1 MRVWPG
7 VVEQLARRA
16 AAAHGLEH
24 GPGRPRAAGCSPGSR
39 PSASTSCTATA
50 SATAW
55 LAAGEGSP
63 RREALLRRALD
74 EGVHALDLPA
84 AGEVAVGQGRRCEIA
99 VVRLA
104 GAVDEAG
111 YLAHNQSQAERGA
124 EPVDHF
130 CRRGWR
136 ALRNPSL
143 DFDVWWYWAEYLDP
157 TDESE
162 TAINPL
168 VHYLLDG
175 RHRGLLPLPQRAA
188 RPTYSAAA
196 PPRRACLFAMYDP
209 DGLVDD
215 YVVAYVAELA
225 RHADVFVL
233 ADGDAGARTARPAV
247 GVAPGR
253 GCARTAARLRLVEP
267 AGPGAGR
274 LGGARGVRRGRCSPT
289 TRAGCSG
296 RSTRCSREM
305 DARPC
310 DFWGLQLTA
319 RRFEP
324 EPCQPQSR
332 AARRGEAVLAAA
344 DRVPLP
350 RARARRLLLPGPAP
364 AGARRPRLPAPPRR
378 ASSPQRD
385 RANLVQ
391 KYETG
396 TTQYLVGQGY
406 DFSTWVPDLRPNHPI
421 YGPGVF
427 DLLAE
432 GFPLFKRRFLV
443 ANPYDTPDLA
453 DWKQRILAAVPDA
466 PVDMFER
473 NLLRVADPDE
483 LARRF
488 AIRPA
493 G

>member
-1 MRVWPG
+1 
-7 VVEQLARRA
+7 LADFSA
-16 AAAHGLEH
+16 AWARLVA
-24 GPGRPRAAGCSPGSR
+24 
-39 PSASTSCTATA
+39 
-50 SATAW
+50 AW
-55 LAAGEGSP
+55 LAAGEDSP
-63 RREALLRRALD
+63 AGEAMLRTALD
-74 EGVHALDLPA
+74 EGVHALDLPE
-84 AGEVAVGQGRRCEIA
+84 AGEVAVGPGRRCEIA

-111 YLAHNQSQAERGA
+111 YLAHNQAQAERGA

-157 TDESE
+157 TDESK
-162 TAINPL
+162 TATNPL
-168 VHYLLDG
+168 VHYLVDG
-175 RHRGLLPLPQRAA
+175 RQRGLLPLPRRTE
-188 RPTYSAAA
+188 RPVCALSA
-196 PPRRACLFAMYDP
+196 PRRACLFAMYDP

-233 ADGDAGARTARPAV
+233 ADGSLEPGQLDRLSAATGAWVRAHGGHDFGSWSLLARELVGWDALAAYDEVLLANDSCWLLRPLDEVFADMAARP
-247 GVAPGR
+247 G
-253 GCARTAARLRLVEP
+253 
-267 AGPGAGR
+267 
-274 LGGARGVRRGRCSPT
+274 
-289 TRAGCSG
+289 
-296 RSTRCSREM
+296 
-305 DARPC
+305 

-324 EPCQPQSR
+324 EPSQPQS
-332 AARRGEAVLAAA
+332 
-344 DRVPLP
+344 VPLEEVKRSWLP
-350 RARARRLLLPGPAP
+350 PTAFRYPELVHVGSYFLALRRPVLDDPGFRRRLDAV
-364 AGARRPRLPAPPRR
+364 R
-378 ASSPQRD
+378 PQRD

-396 TTQYLVGQGY
+396 TTQYLVGQGF

-427 DLLAE
+427 DLLAD

-466 PVDMFER
+466 QVDLFER

-483 LARRF
+483 LARSF
-488 AIRPA
+488 AIRSA
-493 G
+493 GQSQTFPTSPPREAG

>member
-1 MRVWPG
+1 MTPPAFAPAW
-7 VVEQLARRA
+7 
-16 AAAHGLEH
+16 
-24 GPGRPRAAGCSPGSR
+24 SR
-39 PSASTSCTATA
+39 LV
-50 SATAW
+50 TAW
-55 LAAGEGSP
+55 VAAGESGASA
-63 RREALLRRALD
+63 EGLLRRALD
-74 EGVHALDLPA
+74 DGVHALSLPPA
-84 AGEVAVGQGRRCEIA
+84 ADVTVGQGRRCEVA

-111 YLAHNQSQAERGA
+111 YLAHNPLQAERGA

-157 TDESE
+157 GDTSE
-162 TAINPL
+162 TATNPL

-175 RHRGLLPLPQRAA
+175 RFRGLLPLPERQP
-188 RPTYSAAA
+188 RPVTMLPSDLSV
-196 PPRRACLFAMYDP
+196 RRACLFAAFDP

-215 YVVAYVAELA
+215 YVLAYLGELSRHAEVFVVYDCALQPGQLERLTGTVQGAWSRRHGAHDFGSWSLLA
-225 RHADVFVL
+225 RELVGWSTLVDYDEVLLANDSCWLLRPLDEVF
-233 ADGDAGARTARPAV
+233 AR
-247 GVAPGR
+247 
-253 GCARTAARLRLVEP
+253 
-267 AGPGAGR
+267 
-274 LGGARGVRRGRCSPT
+274 
-289 TRAGCSG
+289 
-296 RSTRCSREM
+296 M
-305 DARPC
+305 DARSC

-324 EPCQPQSR
+324 EPSHPQAVPLEEVKRSWLHR
-332 AARRGEAVLAAA
+332 SVFRYREFAHVGSYFLALRRPVLADAGF
-344 DRVPLP
+344 R
-350 RARARRLLLPGPAP
+350 RRLESVAP
-364 AGARRPRLPAPPRR
+364 QQDFDL
-378 ASSPQRD
+378 
-385 RANLVQ
+385 LVQ
-391 KYETG
+391 KYEYG
-396 TTQYLVGQGY
+396 ISQYLIGQGY
-406 DFSTWVPDLRPNHPI
+406 DFSTFVPDLRPNHPV
-421 YGPGVF
+421 YGPGAF

-483 LARRF
+483 LARSF
-488 AIRPA
+488 AIRSS

>member
-1 MRVWPG
+1 VLLPCYGRS
-7 VVEQLARRA
+7 ARGRA
-16 AAAHGLEH
+16 KALGNDGAVTPPAFEPAWARLV
-24 GPGRPRAAGCSPGSR
+24 
-39 PSASTSCTATA
+39 
-50 SATAW
+50 TAW
-55 LAAGEGSP
+55 LAAGPESAGGQ
-63 RREALLRRALD
+63 ALLARALD

-84 AGEVAVGQGRRCEIA
+84 AGDVTVGQGRRCEIA

-111 YLAHNQSQAERGA
+111 YLAHNQPQAERGA
-124 EPVDHF
+124 EPVEHF

-143 DFDVWWYWAEYLDP
+143 AFDVWWYWAAYLDP

-162 TAINPL
+162 TATNPL

-175 RHRGLLPLPQRAA
+175 RHRGLLPLPQRVAG
-188 RPTYSAAA
+188 PSFSMTTQ
-196 PPRRACLFAMYDP
+196 PRRACLFATYDP

-215 YVVAYVAELA
+215 SVVAYVAELA
-225 RHADVFVL
+225 RHAEVFVL
-233 ADGDAGARTARPAV
+233 ADGTLQPGQLERLSAATGAWVRSHGAHDFGSWSLLARELV
-247 GVAPGR
+247 GWEAL
-253 GCARTAARLRLVEP
+253 AAYDEVLLANDSCWLLRPLDEVF
-267 AGPGAGR
+267 
-274 LGGARGVRRGRCSPT
+274 
-289 TRAGCSG
+289 
-296 RSTRCSREM
+296 SRM
-305 DARPC
+305 DARSC

-324 EPCQPQSR
+324 EPWQPQT
-332 AARRGEAVLAAA
+332 
-344 DRVPLP
+344 VPLAEVKRSWMP
-350 RARARRLLLPGPAP
+350 PTAFRYPELVHVGSYFLALRRPVLDDPGFRRRLDAVV
-364 AGARRPRLPAPPRR
+364 
-378 ASSPQRD
+378 PQRD

-396 TTQYLVGQGY
+396 TTQYLVGQGF
-406 DFSTWVPDLRPNHPI
+406 DFDTWVPELRPNHPI

-427 DLLAE
+427 DLLAD

-453 DWKQRILAAVPDA
+453 DWKARISAVVPEA

-473 NLLRVADPDE
+473 NLLRVADPAD
-483 LARRF
+483 LARSF
-488 AIRPA
+488 AIRS

>member
-1 MRVWPG
+1 MTDSFEDAW
-7 VVEQLARRA
+7 AR
-16 AAAHGLEH
+16 LV
-24 GPGRPRAAGCSPGSR
+24 
-39 PSASTSCTATA
+39 
-50 SATAW
+50 TAW
-55 LAAGEGSP
+55 LGLGEDGP
-63 RREALLRRALD
+63 EGAALLQLALD
-74 EGVHALDLPA
+74 EGVQALGLPA
-84 AGEVAVGQGRRCEIA
+84 PDDVTVGQGRRCEIA

-111 YLAHNQSQAERGA
+111 YLAHNQAQAERGA

-162 TAINPL
+162 SATNPL

-175 RHRGLLPLPQRAA
+175 RHRGLLPLPRRAS
-188 RPTYSAAA
+188 RPVCTVSA
-196 PPRRACLFAMYDP
+196 PRRACLFAMYDP

-233 ADGDAGARTARPAV
+233 ADGALE
-247 GVAPGR
+247 PGQLD
-253 GCARTAARLRLVEP
+253 RLSD
-267 AGPGAGR
+267 
-274 LGGARGVRRGRCSPT
+274 ARGAWVRAHGGHDFGSWSLL
-289 TRAGCSG
+289 A
-296 RSTRCSREM
+296 RELVGWDALAAYDEVVLANDSCWLLRPLDEVFARM
-305 DARPC
+305 DAETC

-324 EPCQPQSR
+324 EPSQPQS
-332 AARRGEAVLAAA
+332 
-344 DRVPLP
+344 VPLEEVKRSWLP
-350 RARARRLLLPGPAP
+350 PTAFRYPELVHVGSYFLAVRRPVLDDPGFRRRLDAV
-364 AGARRPRLPAPPRR
+364 R
-378 ASSPQRD
+378 PQRD

-396 TTQYLVGQGY
+396 TTQYLVGQGF
-406 DFSTWVPDLRPNHPI
+406 DFSTWVPELRPNHPV

-427 DLLAE
+427 DLLAA

-453 DWKQRILAAVPDA
+453 DWRQRILAAVPDA
-466 PVDMFER
+466 PVDVFER

-483 LARRF
+483 LARSF
-488 AIRPA
+488 AIRA
-493 G
+493 